1 MPQKTKYSLSHL
13 DNLAQKRIKA
23 YFDEL
28 VTNADDILTEEDL
41 GGAAHHVESLYLDHT
56 DLSVSDCMR
65 RAMDLAEPI
74 KQDIMRKQQG
84 FGV

>member
-1 MPQKTKYSLSHL
+1 MPQKIKYTLSYL
-13 DNLAQKRIKA
+13 DTLAQKRIKA

-41 GGAAHHVESLYLDHT
+41 GGAAHHVEGIYLDHS

-74 KQDIMRKQQG
+74 KQEIMRKQAG
-84 FGV
+84 FCG